1 MTKDEFIDGYC
12 TRSGITREFFLLH
25 GDAVPCDC
33 GEGTCAGWQYDTQPD
48 RADLFIPHAEE
59 PEASPG
65 GQFFICAQDA
75 VGWTPAPGDLVIYAA
90 GPREV
95 VRFKGDGTIVLAE
108 GYTPTEAAEAF
119 IETLRHMLP
128 SKVENDKLK
137 ARITELEVEWETTLD
152 ALADVALREC
162 ERAIRQREEN
172 LRTGQV
178 TAEGGTHET
187 CFKYAFKQVLSAR
200 GKP

>member
-1 MTKDEFIDGYC
+1 MTRDEFIDRYC
-12 TRSGITREFFLLH
+12 ERSGITRGAFFGH

-33 GEGTCAGWQYDTQPD
+33 GEGTCEGWQYKTQPD

-59 PEASPG
+59 PEAPPG
-65 GQFFICAQDA
+65 GQFFISAQDA
-75 VGWTPAPGDLVIYAA
+75 GWPFAPGDLVISAA

-119 IETLRHMLP
+119 IATLRHMLP
-128 SKVENDKLK
+128 SKVENDKLR
-137 ARITELEVEWETTLD
+137 ARIAELE
-152 ALADVALREC
+152 A
-162 ERAIRQREEN
+162 
-172 LRTGQV
+172 
-178 TAEGGTHET
+178 
-187 CFKYAFKQVLSAR
+187 